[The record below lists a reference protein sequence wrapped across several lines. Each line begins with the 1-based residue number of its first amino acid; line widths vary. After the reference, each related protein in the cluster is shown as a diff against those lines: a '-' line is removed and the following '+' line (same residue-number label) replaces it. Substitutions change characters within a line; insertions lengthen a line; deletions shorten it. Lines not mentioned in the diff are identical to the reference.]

1 MVKTEDDALDPTPVA
16 SMRETSAAMTY
27 LDDVVAAGGIALRYG
42 GFYGAANDG
51 LIQPVRSGSSRLSAR
66 VAASPLSSTS
76 MTPPPRPCWHSSTTG
91 RRSTTS
97 STMSPRLCASGC
109 RCLPTPSE
117 RSRHVTP
124 RMARTGHR
132 GRGGSDA
139 GDGGPRRLQREGKA
153 RARLDAAPRA
163 GARGSPR
170 STRRR
175 GARRRRRR
183 SGRQPAAERKEV
195 TQCES

>member
-27 LDDVVAAGGIALRYG
+27 LDDVVTAAGGIALRYG

-51 LIQPVRSGSSRLSAR
+51 LIQPVRKRQFPIVGSGGGVSSFVHLDDAAAATVLALEHDGPAIYNVVDDEPRACAR
-66 VAASPLSSTS
+66 VAAGACRRPRSEVATS
-76 MTPPPRPCWHSSTTG
+76 
-91 RRSTTS
+91 
-97 STMSPRLCASGC
+97 L
-109 RCLPTPSE
+109 
-117 RSRHVTP
+117 P

-153 RARLDAAPRA
+153 RARLDAAPHELA
-163 GARGSPR
+163 HGV
-170 STRRR
+170 RR
-175 GARRRRRR
+175 GLREGGGRVAVDADPDTSQQRSVRR
-183 SGRQPAAERKEV
+183 
-195 TQCES
+195 